1 MALDAHDS
9 YTMVDQLSPN
19 VTDHHVEL
27 AIKGMTCAS
36 CVLRVEKAL
45 KKVPGVTQANV
56 NLATHRASLELDTS
70 IQAPQSLI
78 AELLMASEKAGY
90 EASLIDGAQAAEQGL
105 AAEQEQEGHALNRAL
120 MLALILTLPVFILEM
135 GSHLFPAIH
144 HLIHDTIGIQRS
156 WWLQALLT
164 TLILAGPGRSF
175 FTKGFPALWRL
186 GPDMNS
192 LVALGASSAWLYSM
206 VTTFKPEWLPEG
218 ARHVYFEAAAVIV
231 TLILLGRLLE
241 LRARGRTGTAIQHL
255 IGLQPKKARVMVDGV
270 ATDIDIESV
279 HPGDLILVRPGEKV
293 ATDGV
298 VTEGQPY
305 LDEAMITGEPIPVAK
320 HLGDPVTAGT
330 LNTTTSFTYRTTH
343 TGAQTVLAR
352 IIRMVEAA
360 QGAKLPIQ
368 AVVDRVTARF
378 VPIIMLCALLTF
390 LTWLAFGPAPSL
402 SYALVNAVAVLIIAC
417 PCAMGLATPTSIMVG
432 TGRAAELGVLFRQ
445 GEALQRLRDVTVIA
459 FDKTGTLTQG
469 KPTLTDL
476 VVLDPHHDRATI
488 LAWTAAMQMH
498 SEHPIAQ
505 AIVAAATS
513 EKLALPS
520 ARDFKATVGAG
531 VAATVSNKSLLSG
544 AQHFMLAHEIDTQKH
559 NALTEQWAAQGK
571 TPIYLA
577 VDGQLAAM
585 IAVSDPIKPSAALA
599 IGALKQLGLKT
610 VMITGDHPLTA
621 QAVAAQLEIDEVHA
635 QVLPEGKVDQL
646 LQLRAQ
652 QQIIAFVGD
661 GINDAP
667 ALATADVGIAI
678 GTGTD
683 VAIEAA
689 SVVLMSDNLMG
700 VATAVKISRKTL
712 KNIHQ
717 NLFWAFA
724 YNVALVP
731 VAAGVLYPS
740 FGVLLSPI
748 FAAGAMAC
756 SSVFVVMNA
765 LRLKRIQ
772 PAS

>member
-1 MALDAHDS
+1 MASESFDES
-9 YTMVDQLSPN
+9 NMVEQITPL
-19 VTDHHVEL
+19 VTERHIEL

-45 KKVPGVTQANV
+45 EKVPGVAQAQV
-56 NLATHRASLELDTS
+56 NLATHRASVNLDAS
-70 IQAPQSLI
+70 VQAPHSLI
-78 AELLMASEKAGY
+78 SALLEASEKAGY
-90 EASLIDGAQAAEQGL
+90 EASLIDDAQAADQGL
-105 AAEQEQEGHALNRAL
+105 LAEQEQEAHALNRSFTF
-120 MLALILTLPVFILEM
+120 ALILTLPVFILEM

-164 TLILAGPGRSF
+164 TLILVGPGRSF

-192 LVALGASSAWLYSM
+192 LVALGASSAWLFSM
-206 VTTFKPEWLPEG
+206 VTTFKAEWLPEG

-270 ATDIDIESV
+270 ARDIDIESV

-298 VTEGQPY
+298 ITEGQPY
-305 LDEAMITGEPIPVAK
+305 IDESMITGEPIPVTK
-320 HLGDPVTAGT
+320 HSGDQVTAGT
-330 LNTTTSFTYRTTH
+330 LNTTTSFSYRTTH
-343 TGAQTVLAR
+343 TGKQTVLAR
-352 IIRMVEAA
+352 IIRMVETA

-390 LTWLAFGPAPSL
+390 LTWLAFGPTPSL

-476 VVLDPHHDRATI
+476 VVLDPNHDRATI
-488 LAWTAAMQMH
+488 LGWTASMQVH
-498 SEHPIAQ
+498 SEHPIAK
-505 AIVAAATS
+505 ALVEAATS
-513 EKLALPS
+513 EKLALAA
-520 ARDFKATVGAG
+520 ARDFKATTGAG
-531 VAATVSNKSLLSG
+531 VSAIVANKSLLSG
-544 AQHFMLAHEIDTQKH
+544 AQHFMVAHGISTEA
-559 NALTEQWAAQGK
+559 NSALTAQWAAQGK

-585 IAVSDPIKPSAALA
+585 MAVSDPIKPSAALA
-599 IGALKQLGLKT
+599 ISALKQLGLKT

-621 QAVAAQLEIDEVHA
+621 QAVAAQLGIDEVHA

-700 VATAVKISRKTL
+700 VATAVQISRKTL

>member
-1 MALDAHDS
+1 
-9 YTMVDQLSPN
+9 MVNQSSIQ
-19 VTDHHVEL
+19 TESREVEL

-45 KKVPGVTQANV
+45 KTVPGVSQANV
-56 NLATHRASLELDTS
+56 NLATHRASLTFTPTTKDPHNLVS
-70 IQAPQSLI
+70 ALVQ
-78 AELLMASEKAGY
+78 ASEKAGY
-90 EASLIDGAQAAEQGL
+90 EASLVEHSRAASDAQSLEQTEE
-105 AAEQEQEGHALNRAL
+105 ARALNRSFVIAL
-120 MLALILTLPVFILEM
+120 LLTLPVFILEM
-135 GSHLFPAIH
+135 GSHAFSAMHQFVHNTL
-144 HLIHDTIGIQRS
+144 GMQWS
-156 WWLQALLT
+156 WWFQALLT
-164 TLILAGPGRSF
+164 TIILLGPGRSF
-175 FTKGFPALWRL
+175 FTKGFPALLRL
-186 GPDMNS
+186 APDMNS

-206 VTTFKPEWLPEG
+206 VTTFLPNWLPES

-231 TLILLGRLLE
+231 TLILLGRVLE
-241 LRARGRTGTAIQHL
+241 MRARGRTGSAIKHL
-255 IGLQPKKARVMVDGV
+255 VGLQPRQARLLVAGV
-270 ATDIDIESV
+270 ATDVDIEQV
-279 HPGDLILVRPGEKV
+279 KPGDLVLVRPGEKV

-305 LDEAMITGEPIPVAK
+305 LNESMITGEPIPVTK
-320 HLGDPVTAGT
+320 HTGDRVTAGT
-330 LNTTTSFTYRTTH
+330 LNTTSSFTYRTTH
-343 TGAQTVLAR
+343 TGAETVLAR
-352 IIRMVEAA
+352 IIKMVENA
-360 QGAKLPIQ
+360 QGSKLPIQ
-368 AVVDRVTARF
+368 AVVDQVTARF
-378 VPIIMLCALLTF
+378 VPVIMLIALLTF
-390 LTWLAFGPAPSL
+390 LVWLILGPAPSL

-445 GEALQRLRDVTVIA
+445 GDALQRLRDVTVIA

-476 VVLDPHHDRATI
+476 VVLDPNHDRATI
-488 LAWTAAMQMH
+488 LAWTAAMQTH

-505 AIVAAATS
+505 AIVAAAVN
-513 EKLALPS
+513 EKLALPA
-520 ARDFKATVGAG
+520 AREFNATSGAG
-531 VAATVSNKSLLSG
+531 VGATVANKALLSG
-544 AQHFMLAHEIDTQKH
+544 AQHFMQRHGISTEAQS
-559 NALTEQWAAQGK
+559 AMTEQWASQGK

-585 IAVSDPIKPSAALA
+585 MAVSDPIKPSAVLA
-599 IGALKQLGLKT
+599 MRALKNLGVRT
-610 VMITGDHPLTA
+610 VMVTGDHPRTA
-621 QAVAAQLEIDEVHA
+621 QAVAAQLGIDEVHA
-635 QVLPEGKVDQL
+635 QVLPEGKVEQLKL
-646 LQLRAQ
+646 LQAQ
-652 QQIIAFVGD
+652 KHVVAFVGD

-700 VATAVKISRKTL
+700 VATAIKLSRNTL

-731 VAAGVLYPS
+731 VAAGVLYPN
-740 FGVLLSPI
+740 FGLLLSPV

-756 SSVFVVMNA
+756 SSVFVVLNA
-765 LRLKRIQ
+765 LRLKRVQ
-772 PAS
+772 AAA

>member
-1 MALDAHDS
+1 MALDANDS
-9 YTMVDQLSPN
+9 YTMVDQLSLN

-45 KKVPGVTQANV
+45 RKVPGVTQANV

-70 IQAPQSLI
+70 IQAQQLLI
-78 AELLMASEKAGY
+78 AALLVASEKAGY
-90 EASLIDGAQAAEQGL
+90 EASLIDDAQAAEQGL
-105 AAEQEQEGHALNRAL
+105 AAEQEQEAHALNRSFTLAL
-120 MLALILTLPVFILEM
+120 MLTLPVFILEM

-164 TLILAGPGRSF
+164 TLILVGPGRSF

-192 LVALGASSAWLYSM
+192 LVALGASSAWLFSM
-206 VTTFKPEWLPEG
+206 VTTFKAEWLPEG

-270 ATDIDIESV
+270 ARDIDIESV

-298 VTEGQPY
+298 ITEGQPFI
-305 LDEAMITGEPIPVAK
+305 DESMITGEPIPVTK
-320 HLGDPVTAGT
+320 HSGDQVTAGT
-330 LNTTTSFTYRTTH
+330 LNTTTSFSYRTTH
-343 TGAQTVLAR
+343 TGKQTVLAR
-352 IIRMVEAA
+352 IIRMVETA

-390 LTWLAFGPAPSL
+390 LTWLAFGPTPSL

-476 VVLDPHHDRATI
+476 VVLDPNHDRATI
-488 LAWTAAMQMH
+488 LGWTASMQVH
-498 SEHPIAQ
+498 SEHPIAK
-505 AIVAAATS
+505 ALVEAATS
-513 EKLALPS
+513 EKLALAA
-520 ARDFKATVGAG
+520 ARDFKATTGAG
-531 VAATVSNKSLLSG
+531 VSAIVANKSLLSG
-544 AQHFMLAHEIDTQKH
+544 AQHFMLAHGISTEA
-559 NALTEQWAAQGK
+559 NSALTAQWAAQGK

-585 IAVSDPIKPSAALA
+585 MAVSDPIKPSAAVA
-599 IGALKQLGLKT
+599 ISALKELGLKT

-621 QAVAAQLEIDEVHA
+621 QAVAAQLGIDEVHA

-700 VATAVKISRKTL
+700 VATAVQISRKTL

-772 PAS
+772 PAN

>member
-1 MALDAHDS
+1 MESKSFDES
-9 YTMVDQLSPN
+9 NMVEQIPPI
-19 VTDHHVEL
+19 VTTPRIEL

-45 KKVPGVTQANV
+45 ATVPGVTQANV
-56 NLATHRASLELDTS
+56 NLATHRASLHFNASVQE
-70 IQAPQSLI
+70 PQSLI
-78 AELLMASEKAGY
+78 TELLNATERAGY
-90 EASLIDGAQAAEQGL
+90 QASLIDGTQVTEDGL
-105 AAEQEQEGHALNRAL
+105 AAEQKQEVHALNRSFTT
-120 MLALILTLPVFILEM
+120 ALILTLPVFILEM
-135 GSHLFPAIH
+135 GAHVFTAIH
-144 HLIHDTIGIQRS
+144 HFINETIGMQRS

-164 TLILAGPGRSF
+164 TLILVGPGRSF

-206 VTTFKPEWLPEG
+206 VSTFKPEWLPEG

-241 LRARGRTGTAIQHL
+241 SRARGQTGTAIKHL
-255 IGLQPKKARVMVDGV
+255 IGLQPRQARVMANG
-270 ATDIDIESV
+270 ASSDINIDLV
-279 HPGDLILVRPGEKV
+279 KPGDLILVRPGEKV
-293 ATDGV
+293 ATDGII
-298 VTEGQPY
+298 TEGQAY
-305 LDEAMITGEPIPVAK
+305 IDESMITGEPIPVTK
-320 HLGDPVTAGT
+320 QLGDGVTAGT

-352 IIRMVEAA
+352 IIRMVENA

-402 SYALVNAVAVLIIAC
+402 SFALVNAVAVLIIAC

-469 KPTLTDL
+469 RPTLTDL
-476 VVLDPHHDRATI
+476 VVLNPDYDRAMVLT
-488 LAWTAAMQMH
+488 WTAAMQLH

-505 AIVAAATS
+505 AIVAAANS
-513 EKLALPS
+513 ERLALPA
-520 ARDFKATVGAG
+520 ARAFKATIGAG
-531 VAATVSNKSLLSG
+531 VASTVGNKSLLSG
-544 AQHFMLAHEIDTQKH
+544 AQHFMRAHGIDTETQS
-559 NALTEQWAAQGK
+559 ALTEQWAAQGK

-577 VDGQLAAM
+577 VDGQLTAM
-585 IAVSDPIKPSAALA
+585 MAVSDPIKPSAAVA

-621 QAVAAQLEIDEVHA
+621 HAVATQLGIDEVHA
-635 QVLPEGKVDQL
+635 QVLPEGKSDQL
-646 LQLRAQ
+646 MQLRAKH
-652 QQIIAFVGD
+652 QIIAFVGD

-667 ALATADVGIAI
+667 ALATADVGIGI

-700 VATAVKISRKTL
+700 VATAVKLSRLTL

-740 FGVLLSPI
+740 FGLLLSPV

-756 SSVFVVMNA
+756 SSVFVVVNA

>member
-1 MALDAHDS
+1 MASESFDES
-9 YTMVDQLSPN
+9 NMVEQITPL
-19 VTDHHVEL
+19 VTERHIEL

-45 KKVPGVTQANV
+45 EKVPGVAQAQV
-56 NLATHRASLELDTS
+56 NLATHRASVNLDAS
-70 IQAPQSLI
+70 VQAPHSLI
-78 AELLMASEKAGY
+78 SALLEASEKAGY
-90 EASLIDGAQAAEQGL
+90 EASLIDDAQAADQGL
-105 AAEQEQEGHALNRAL
+105 VAEQEQEAHALNRSFTF
-120 MLALILTLPVFILEM
+120 ALILTLPVFILEM

-164 TLILAGPGRSF
+164 TLILVGPGRSF

-192 LVALGASSAWLYSM
+192 LVALGASSAWLFSM
-206 VTTFKPEWLPEG
+206 VTTFKAEWLPEG

-270 ATDIDIESV
+270 ARDIDIESV

-298 VTEGQPY
+298 ITEGQPY
-305 LDEAMITGEPIPVAK
+305 IDESMITGEPIPVTK
-320 HLGDPVTAGT
+320 HSGDQVTAGT
-330 LNTTTSFTYRTTH
+330 LNTTTSFSYRTTH
-343 TGAQTVLAR
+343 TGKQTVLAR
-352 IIRMVEAA
+352 IIRMVETA

-390 LTWLAFGPAPSL
+390 LTWLAFGPTPSL

-476 VVLDPHHDRATI
+476 VVLDPNHDRATI
-488 LAWTAAMQMH
+488 LGWTASMQVH
-498 SEHPIAQ
+498 SEHPIAK
-505 AIVAAATS
+505 ALVEAATS
-513 EKLALPS
+513 EKLALAA
-520 ARDFKATVGAG
+520 ARDFKATTGAG
-531 VAATVSNKSLLSG
+531 VSAIVANKSLLSG
-544 AQHFMLAHEIDTQKH
+544 AQHFMVAHGISTEA
-559 NALTEQWAAQGK
+559 NSALTAQWAAQGK

-577 VDGQLAAM
+577 VDNQLAAM
-585 IAVSDPIKPSAALA
+585 MAVSDPIKPSAALA
-599 IGALKQLGLKT
+599 IIALKQLGLKT

-621 QAVAAQLEIDEVHA
+621 QAVAAQLGIDEVHA

-700 VATAVKISRKTL
+700 VATAVQISRKTL

>member
-1 MALDAHDS
+1 
-9 YTMVDQLSPN
+9 MVMQSSRK
-19 VTDHHVEL
+19 TSDHPVEL

-45 KKVPGVTQANV
+45 KGVPGVAQANV
-56 NLATHRASLELDTS
+56 NLATHRASITFTPLVNDT
-70 IQAPQSLI
+70 QSFISALVT
-78 AELLMASEKAGY
+78 ASEKAGY
-90 EASLIDGAQAAEQGL
+90 EASYIDGEKSTENSL
-105 AAEQEQEGHALNRAL
+105 AAEQAHETSELNRSFTVAL
-120 MLALILTLPVFILEM
+120 LLTLPVFILEM
-135 GSHLFPAIH
+135 GGHILPAMH
-144 HLIHDTIGIQRS
+144 QWIHDSIGMQRS

-164 TLILAGPGRSF
+164 TLILAGPGRTF
-175 FTKGFPALWRL
+175 FIKGFPALWRL

-206 VTTFKPEWLPEG
+206 VTTFLPEWLPEG

-231 TLILLGRLLE
+231 TLILLGRVLE
-241 LRARGRTGTAIQHL
+241 LRARGKTGSAIKHL
-255 IGLQPKKARVMVDGV
+255 VGLQPRQARVMENGI
-270 ATDIDIESV
+270 ATDVNIDLV
-279 HPGDLILVRPGEKV
+279 KPGDLILVRPGEKV

-305 LDEAMITGEPIPVAK
+305 LDESMITGEPIPVTK
-320 HLGDPVTAGT
+320 HAGDHVSAGT
-330 LNTTTSFTYRTTH
+330 LNTTTSFLYRTTH
-343 TGAQTVLAR
+343 TGSDTVLAR
-352 IIRMVEAA
+352 IIRMVEHA

-368 AVVDRVTARF
+368 ALVDRVTARF
-378 VPIIMLCALLTF
+378 VPAIMLCALLTF
-390 LTWLAFGPAPSL
+390 LIWLVLGPSPSL

-445 GEALQRLRDVTVIA
+445 GDALQRLRDVTVMA

-476 VVLDPHHDRATI
+476 VVLDPHHDRATV
-488 LAWTAAMQMH
+488 LSWTAAMQLH

-505 AIVAAATS
+505 AIVAAATA
-513 EKLALPS
+513 EKLSLPAALNF
-520 ARDFKATVGAG
+520 AATSGAG
-531 VAATVSNKSLLSG
+531 VSATVANKVLLSG
-544 AQHFMLAHEIDTQKH
+544 SQHFMLSQGVSTAAQEK
-559 NALTEQWAAQGK
+559 LTGQWAAQGK

-577 VDGQLAAM
+577 VDGQLTALM
-585 IAVSDPIKPSAALA
+585 AVSDPIKPSAVLA
-599 IGALKQLGLKT
+599 ISALKKLGIRT
-610 VMITGDHPLTA
+610 VMITGDHPGTA
-621 QAVAAQLEIDEVHA
+621 QAVADQLGIDEIHA

-646 LQLRAQ
+646 LKLREQ
-652 QQIIAFVGD
+652 KHVVAFVGD

-700 VATAVKISRKTL
+700 VATAVKLSHNTL

-740 FGVLLSPI
+740 FGILLSPM
-748 FAAGAMAC
+748 FAAGAMAG

-765 LRLKRIQ
+765 LRLKRVQ
-772 PAS
+772 AAH

>member
-1 MALDAHDS
+1 
-9 YTMVDQLSPN
+9 
-19 VTDHHVEL
+19 
-27 AIKGMTCAS
+27 
-36 CVLRVEKAL
+36 
-45 KKVPGVTQANV
+45 VPGVEQAHV
-56 NLATHRASLELDTS
+56 NLATHRASLRFTPS
-70 IQAPQSLI
+70 VSNTQSLI
-78 AELLMASEKAGY
+78 TDLLNASEKAGY
-90 EASLIDGAQAAEQGL
+90 EASFIDGEQSTADGL
-105 AAEQEQEGHALNRAL
+105 AAEQQQEAHLLNRSFIF
-120 MLALILTLPVFILEM
+120 ALILTLPVFILEM

-144 HLIHDTIGIQRS
+144 QLIHESIGMQRS

-164 TLILAGPGRSF
+164 TLVLAGPGRSF
-175 FTKGFPALWRL
+175 LTKGFPAIWRL

-206 VTTFKPEWLPEG
+206 VSTFLPAWLPEG

-231 TLILLGRLLE
+231 TLILLGRVLE
-241 LRARGRTGTAIQHL
+241 LRARGQTGTAIKHL
-255 IGLQPKKARVMVDGV
+255 IGLQPRQARMLINGV
-270 ATDIDIESV
+270 ATDVNIDLV
-279 HPGDLILVRPGEKV
+279 KPGDLILVRPGEKV

-298 VTEGQPY
+298 ITEGQPY
-305 LDEAMITGEPIPVAK
+305 VDESMITGEPIPVTK
-320 HLGDPVTAGT
+320 QPGDRVTAGT
-330 LNTTTSFTYRTTH
+330 LNTTASFTYRTTH
-343 TGAQTVLAR
+343 TGAETVLAR
-352 IIRMVEAA
+352 IIRMVENA

-378 VPIIMLCALLTF
+378 VPAIMLCALLTF
-390 LTWLAFGPAPSL
+390 LTWLAFGPTPSL

-445 GEALQRLRDVTVIA
+445 GDALQRLRDVTVIA

-469 KPTLTDL
+469 KPSLTDL
-476 VVLDPHHDRATI
+476 VVLDPNHDRATV
-488 LAWTAAMQMH
+488 LAWTAAMQLH

-505 AIVAAATS
+505 AIVAAATA
-513 EKLALPS
+513 ERLALPAARNFS
-520 ARDFKATVGAG
+520 ATSGAG
-531 VAATVSNKSLLSG
+531 VSATVANKSLRSG
-544 AQHFMLAHEIDTQKH
+544 AQHFMLAHGIDTEAQS
-559 NALTEQWAAQGK
+559 ALTEQWAAQGK

-577 VDGQLAAM
+577 VDGRLTAM
-585 IAVSDPIKPSAALA
+585 MAVSDSIKPSAARA
-599 IGALKQLGLKT
+599 IQALHNLGLRT
-610 VMITGDHPLTA
+610 VMITGDHPRTA
-621 QAVAAQLEIDEVHA
+621 QAVATQLGIDEVHA

-646 LQLRAQ
+646 LKLRAQ
-652 QQIIAFVGD
+652 NQIIAFVGD

-689 SVVLMSDNLMG
+689 AVVLMSDHLMG
-700 VATAVKISRKTL
+700 VATAVKLSRSTL

-731 VAAGVLYPS
+731 VAAGVLYPN
-740 FGVLLSPI
+740 FGVLLSPV

-765 LRLKRIQ
+765 LRLKRVEA
-772 PAS
+772 AS

>member
-1 MALDAHDS
+1 MLDKHNS
-9 YTMVDQLSPN
+9 MRTMLEKKSTAAIDRSL
-19 VTDHHVEL
+19 EL

-45 KKVPGVTQANV
+45 AGVQGVNQASV
-56 NLATHRASLELDTS
+56 NLATHRASLSFTPSVSD
-70 IQAPQSLI
+70 PQSLVQ
-78 AELLMASEKAGY
+78 ALVLASEKAGY
-90 EASLIDGAQAAEQGL
+90 EATLIDGEQATEQAL
-105 AAEQEQEGHALNRAL
+105 IQEQEQEFISLNRSFV
-120 MLALILTLPVFILEM
+120 LALILTLPVFILEM
-135 GSHLFPAIH
+135 GSHLSSWIH
-144 HLIHDTIGIQRS
+144 HLIHDSIGMQWS

-164 TLILAGPGRSF
+164 TLILLGPGRIF

-186 GPDMNS
+186 APDMNS

-206 VTTFKPEWLPEG
+206 VSTFAPAWLPEG
-218 ARHVYFEAAAVIV
+218 TRHVYFEAAAVIV
-231 TLILLGRLLE
+231 TLILLGRVLE
-241 LRARGRTGTAIQHL
+241 LRARGKTGSAIQHL
-255 IGLQPKKARVMVDGV
+255 IGLQPRQARMMVNGV
-270 ATDIDIESV
+270 ATDVNIDLV
-279 HPGDLILVRPGEKV
+279 KPGDIILVRPGEKV
-293 ATDGV
+293 ATDGDII
-298 VTEGQPY
+298 EGQPY
-305 LDEAMITGEPIPVAK
+305 LDESMITGEPIPVTK
-320 HLGDPVTAGT
+320 HPGDRVTAGT
-330 LNTTTSFTYRTTH
+330 LNTSTSFSYQTTH
-343 TGAQTVLAR
+343 TGAETVLAR
-352 IIRMVEAA
+352 IIRMVESA

-368 AVVDRVTARF
+368 AVVDQVTARF
-378 VPIIMLCALLTF
+378 VPAIMLLSVVTFVVWLL
-390 LTWLAFGPAPSL
+390 FGPTPSL

-445 GEALQRLRDVTVIA
+445 GDALQRLRDITAIA

-469 KPTLTDL
+469 KPSLTDL
-476 VVLDPHHDRATI
+476 VVLDPHHDRATV

-498 SEHPIAQ
+498 SEHPIAK
-505 AIVAAATS
+505 AIVAAATA
-513 EKLALPS
+513 ERLPLPA
-520 ARDFKATVGAG
+520 ARDFIATSGAG
-531 VAATVSNKSLLSG
+531 VAATVANKALLSG
-544 AQHFMLAHEIDTQKH
+544 AQHFMLAHGIHTEAHTP
-559 NALTEQWAAQGK
+559 LTEQWAAQGK

-577 VDGQLAAM
+577 VDGQLTAM
-585 IAVSDPIKPSAALA
+585 MAVSDPIKPSAELA
-599 IGALKQLGLKT
+599 IRALKTLGLRT
-610 VMITGDHPLTA
+610 VMITGDHPRTA
-621 QAVAAQLEIDEVHA
+621 QAVATQLGIDEVHA

-646 LQLRAQ
+646 LELRAQ
-652 QQIIAFVGD
+652 KQIIAFVGD

-700 VATAVKISRKTL
+700 VATAVKISRSTL

-731 VAAGVLYPS
+731 VAAGVLYPA
-740 FGVLLSPI
+740 FGILLSPV

-765 LRLKRIQ
+765 LRLKRVQ
-772 PAS
+772 AAS

>member
-1 MALDAHDS
+1 MLVQTLNSD
-9 YTMVDQLSPN
+9 TTPQ
-19 VTDHHVEL
+19 VEL

-45 KKVPGVTQANV
+45 AKVPGVAQANV
-56 NLATHRASLELDTS
+56 NLATHRASLSFTPSVTDT
-70 IQAPQSLI
+70 QSLI
-78 AELLMASEKAGY
+78 PQLVKATEDAGY
-90 EASLIDGAQAAEQGL
+90 EASVLNGDKATELAL
-105 AAEQEQEGHALNRAL
+105 AAEQADEAVTLKRSFLVALA
-120 MLALILTLPVFILEM
+120 LTLPVFVLEM
-135 GSHLFPAIH
+135 GSHLFPFIH
-144 HLIHDTIGIQRS
+144 QLIHDSIGMQRS

-175 FTKGFPALWRL
+175 FSKGFPALWRL

-206 VTTFKPEWLPEG
+206 VTTFMPQWLPEG

-241 LRARGRTGTAIQHL
+241 MRARGRTGSAIKHL
-255 IGLQPKKARVMVDGV
+255 IGLQPRQARVMVNGIP
-270 ATDIDIESV
+270 TDVEIDLV
-279 HPGDLILVRPGEKV
+279 KPGDLILVRPGEKV

-298 VTEGQPY
+298 ISEGQPY
-305 LDEAMITGEPIPVAK
+305 LNESMITGEPIPVTK
-320 HLGDPVTAGT
+320 HLGDKVTAGT

-343 TGAQTVLAR
+343 IGAQTVLAR
-352 IIRMVEAA
+352 IIRMVENA

-378 VPIIMLCALLTF
+378 VPAIMLCALLTF
-390 LTWLAFGPAPSL
+390 VTWLVWGPAPSL

-445 GEALQRLRDVTVIA
+445 GDALQRLRDVTVIA

-476 VVLDPHHDRATI
+476 VVLDPLHDRATV
-488 LAWTAAMQMH
+488 LGWTAAMQLH

-505 AIVAAATS
+505 AIVAAATA
-513 EKLALPS
+513 EKLALPAAS
-520 ARDFKATVGAG
+520 DFMATSGAG
-531 VAATVSNKSLLSG
+531 VAATVSNKALLSG
-544 AQHFMLAHEIDTQKH
+544 AQHFMRTHGIDTQSQ
-559 NALTEQWAAQGK
+559 NELTEHWAAQGK

-577 VDGQLAAM
+577 VDGKLTAM
-585 IAVSDPIKPSAALA
+585 MAVSDPIKPSAAQA
-599 IGALKQLGLKT
+599 ISALKKLGIHT
-610 VMITGDHPLTA
+610 VMITGDHPRTA
-621 QAVAAQLEIDEVHA
+621 QAVASQLGIDEVHA

-646 LQLRAQ
+646 LALREKNHV
-652 QQIIAFVGD
+652 IAFVGD

-700 VATAVKISRKTL
+700 VATAVNVSRSTL

-740 FGVLLSPI
+740 FGVLLSPV

-765 LRLKRIQ
+765 LRLRQIK
-772 PAS
+772 AATLS

>member
-1 MALDAHDS
+1 
-9 YTMVDQLSPN
+9 MVEQTSSK
-19 VTDHHVEL
+19 VTDHNVVL

-45 KKVPGVTQANV
+45 AGVPGVEQAHV
-56 NLATHRASLELDTS
+56 NLATHRASLRFTPS
-70 IQAPQSLI
+70 VSNTQSLI
-78 AELLMASEKAGY
+78 TDLLNASEKAGY
-90 EASLIDGAQAAEQGL
+90 EASFIDGEQSTADGL
-105 AAEQEQEGHALNRAL
+105 AAEQQQEAHLLNRSFI
-120 MLALILTLPVFILEM
+120 LALILTLPVFILEM
-135 GSHLFPAIH
+135 GSHLIPAIH
-144 HLIHDTIGIQRS
+144 QLIHESIGMQRS

-164 TLILAGPGRSF
+164 TLVLAGPGRSF
-175 FTKGFPALWRL
+175 LTKGFPAIWRL

-206 VTTFKPEWLPEG
+206 VSTFLPAWLPEG

-231 TLILLGRLLE
+231 TLILLGRVLE
-241 LRARGRTGTAIQHL
+241 LRARGQTGTAIKHL
-255 IGLQPKKARVMVDGV
+255 IGLQPRQARMLINGV
-270 ATDIDIESV
+270 ATDVNIDLV
-279 HPGDLILVRPGEKV
+279 KPGDLILVRPGEKV

-298 VTEGQPY
+298 ITEGQPY
-305 LDEAMITGEPIPVAK
+305 VDESMITGEPIPVTK
-320 HLGDPVTAGT
+320 QPGDRVTAGT
-330 LNTTTSFTYRTTH
+330 LNTTASFTYRTTH
-343 TGAQTVLAR
+343 TGAETVLAR
-352 IIRMVEAA
+352 IIRMVENA

-378 VPIIMLCALLTF
+378 VPAIMLCALLTF
-390 LTWLAFGPAPSL
+390 LTWLAFGPTPSL

-445 GEALQRLRDVTVIA
+445 GDALQRLRDVTVIA

-469 KPTLTDL
+469 KPSLTDL
-476 VVLDPHHDRATI
+476 VVLDPNHDRATV
-488 LAWTAAMQMH
+488 LAWTAAMQLH

-505 AIVAAATS
+505 AIVAAATA
-513 EKLALPS
+513 ERLALPAARNFS
-520 ARDFKATVGAG
+520 ATSGAG
-531 VAATVSNKSLLSG
+531 VSATVANKSLRSG
-544 AQHFMLAHEIDTQKH
+544 AQHFMLAHGIDTEAQS
-559 NALTEQWAAQGK
+559 ALTEQWAAQGK

-577 VDGQLAAM
+577 VDGRLTAM
-585 IAVSDPIKPSAALA
+585 MAVSDSIKPSAARA
-599 IGALKQLGLKT
+599 IQALHNLGLRT
-610 VMITGDHPLTA
+610 VMITGDHPRTA
-621 QAVAAQLEIDEVHA
+621 QAVATQLGIDEVHA

-646 LQLRAQ
+646 LKLRAQ
-652 QQIIAFVGD
+652 NQIIAFVGD

-689 SVVLMSDNLMG
+689 AVVLMSDHLMG
-700 VATAVKISRKTL
+700 VATAVKLSRSTL

-731 VAAGVLYPS
+731 VAAGVLYPN
-740 FGVLLSPI
+740 FGVLLSPV

-765 LRLKRIQ
+765 LRLKRVEA
-772 PAS
+772 AS

>member
-1 MALDAHDS
+1 MLVQTLNND
-9 YTMVDQLSPN
+9 TTPQ
-19 VTDHHVEL
+19 VEL

-45 KKVPGVTQANV
+45 AKVPGVAQANV
-56 NLATHRASLELDTS
+56 NLATHRASLSFTPSVTDT
-70 IQAPQSLI
+70 QSLI
-78 AELLMASEKAGY
+78 PQLVKATEDAGY
-90 EASLIDGAQAAEQGL
+90 EASVLNGDKATELAL
-105 AAEQEQEGHALNRAL
+105 AAEQADEAVTLKRSFLVALA
-120 MLALILTLPVFILEM
+120 LTLPVFVLEM
-135 GSHLFPAIH
+135 GSHLFPFIH
-144 HLIHDTIGIQRS
+144 QLIHDSIGMQRS

-175 FTKGFPALWRL
+175 FSKGFPALWRL

-206 VTTFKPEWLPEG
+206 VTTFMPQWLPEG

-241 LRARGRTGTAIQHL
+241 MRARGRTGSAIKHL
-255 IGLQPKKARVMVDGV
+255 IGLQPRQARVMVNGIP
-270 ATDIDIESV
+270 TDVEIDLV
-279 HPGDLILVRPGEKV
+279 KPGDLILVRPGEKV

-298 VTEGQPY
+298 ISEGQPY
-305 LDEAMITGEPIPVAK
+305 LNESMITGEPIPVTK
-320 HLGDPVTAGT
+320 HLGDKVTAGT

-352 IIRMVEAA
+352 IIRMVENA

-378 VPIIMLCALLTF
+378 VPAIMLCALLTF
-390 LTWLAFGPAPSL
+390 VTWLVWGPAPSL

-445 GEALQRLRDVTVIA
+445 GDALQRLRDVTVIA

-476 VVLDPHHDRATI
+476 VVLDPLHDRATV
-488 LAWTAAMQMH
+488 LGWTAAMQLH

-505 AIVAAATS
+505 AIVAAATA
-513 EKLALPS
+513 EKLALPAAS
-520 ARDFKATVGAG
+520 DFMATSGAG
-531 VAATVSNKSLLSG
+531 VAATVSNKALLSG
-544 AQHFMLAHEIDTQKH
+544 AQHFMRTHGIDTQSQ
-559 NALTEQWAAQGK
+559 NELTEHWAAQGK

-577 VDGQLAAM
+577 VDGKLTAM
-585 IAVSDPIKPSAALA
+585 MAVSDPIKPSAAQA
-599 IGALKQLGLKT
+599 ISALKKLGIHT
-610 VMITGDHPLTA
+610 VMITGDHPRTA
-621 QAVAAQLEIDEVHA
+621 QAVASQLGIDEVHA

-646 LQLRAQ
+646 LALREKNHV
-652 QQIIAFVGD
+652 IAFVGD

-700 VATAVKISRKTL
+700 VATAVNVSRSTL

-740 FGVLLSPI
+740 FGVLLSPV

-765 LRLKRIQ
+765 LRLRQIK
-772 PAS
+772 AATLS

>member
-1 MALDAHDS
+1 MLVQTLNSD
-9 YTMVDQLSPN
+9 TTPQ
-19 VTDHHVEL
+19 VEL

-45 KKVPGVTQANV
+45 AKVPGVAQANV
-56 NLATHRASLELDTS
+56 NLATHRASLSFTPSVTDT
-70 IQAPQSLI
+70 QSLI
-78 AELLMASEKAGY
+78 PQLVKATEDAGY
-90 EASLIDGAQAAEQGL
+90 EASVLNGDKATELAL
-105 AAEQEQEGHALNRAL
+105 AAEQADEAVTLKRSFL
-120 MLALILTLPVFILEM
+120 LALALTLPVFVLEM
-135 GSHLFPAIH
+135 GSHLFPFIH
-144 HLIHDTIGIQRS
+144 QLIHDSIGMQRS

-175 FTKGFPALWRL
+175 FSKGFPALWRL

-206 VTTFKPEWLPEG
+206 VTTFMPQWLPEG

-241 LRARGRTGTAIQHL
+241 MRARGRTGSAIKHL
-255 IGLQPKKARVMVDGV
+255 IGLQPRQARVMVNGIP
-270 ATDIDIESV
+270 TDVEIDLV
-279 HPGDLILVRPGEKV
+279 KPGDLILVRPGEKV

-298 VTEGQPY
+298 ISEGQPY
-305 LDEAMITGEPIPVAK
+305 LNESMITGEPIPVTK
-320 HLGDPVTAGT
+320 HLGDKVTAGT

-352 IIRMVEAA
+352 IIRMVENA

-378 VPIIMLCALLTF
+378 VPAIMLCALLTF
-390 LTWLAFGPAPSL
+390 VTWLVWGPAPSL

-445 GEALQRLRDVTVIA
+445 GDALQRLRDVTVIA

-476 VVLDPHHDRATI
+476 VVLDPLHDRATV
-488 LAWTAAMQMH
+488 LGWTAAMQLH

-505 AIVAAATS
+505 AIVAAATA
-513 EKLALPS
+513 EKLALPAAS
-520 ARDFKATVGAG
+520 DFMATSGAG
-531 VAATVSNKSLLSG
+531 VAATVSNKALLSG
-544 AQHFMLAHEIDTQKH
+544 AQHFMRTHGIDTQSQ
-559 NALTEQWAAQGK
+559 NELTEHWAAQGK

-577 VDGQLAAM
+577 VDGKLTAM
-585 IAVSDPIKPSAALA
+585 MAVSDPIKPSAAQA
-599 IGALKQLGLKT
+599 ISALKKLGIRT
-610 VMITGDHPLTA
+610 VMITGDHPRTA
-621 QAVAAQLEIDEVHA
+621 QAVASQLGIDEVHA

-646 LQLRAQ
+646 LALREKNHV
-652 QQIIAFVGD
+652 IAFVGD

-700 VATAVKISRKTL
+700 VATAVNVSRSTL

-740 FGVLLSPI
+740 FGVLLSPV

-765 LRLKRIQ
+765 LRLRQIK
-772 PAS
+772 AATLS

>member
-1 MALDAHDS
+1 MVKNADNVH
-9 YTMVDQLSPN
+9 TMVDQISPN
-19 VTDHHVEL
+19 VTNHPIEL
-27 AIKGMTCAS
+27 SIKGMTCAS
-36 CVLRVEKAL
+36 CVSRVEKAL
-45 KKVPGVTQANV
+45 KTVPGVTQANV
-56 NLATHRASLELDTS
+56 NLATHRATLRLSASAQE
-70 IQAPQSLI
+70 PQSLI
-78 AELLMASEKAGY
+78 AELIEASEKAGY
-90 EASLIDGAQAAEQGL
+90 EASLIDGTQVTEDGL
-105 AAEQEQEGHALNRAL
+105 AAEQEQEAHALNRSFT
-120 MLALILTLPVFILEM
+120 LALILTLPVFILEM
-135 GSHLFPAIH
+135 GSHVFPVIH
-144 HLIHDTIGIQRS
+144 HLIEETIGMQRS

-164 TLILAGPGRSF
+164 TLILVGPGRSF
-175 FTKGFPALWRL
+175 FIKGFPALWRF

-206 VTTFKPEWLPEG
+206 VTTFKPDWLPEG

-241 LRARGRTGTAIQHL
+241 LRARGHTGTAIKHL
-255 IGLQPKKARVMVDGV
+255 IGLQPRQARVMVNGV
-270 ATDIDIESV
+270 ATDINIELV
-279 HPGDLILVRPGEKV
+279 KPGDLILVRPGEKV

-298 VTEGQPY
+298 ITEGQPY
-305 LDEAMITGEPIPVAK
+305 VDESMITGEPIPVTK
-320 HLGDPVTAGT
+320 HLGDRVTAGT
-330 LNTTTSFTYRTTH
+330 INTTASFSYRTTH
-343 TGAQTVLAR
+343 TGAETVLAR
-352 IIRMVEAA
+352 IIRMVENA

-378 VPIIMLCALLTF
+378 VPVIMLCALLTF
-390 LTWLAFGPAPSL
+390 LTWLVWGPTPSL

-469 KPTLTDL
+469 RPTLTDL
-476 VVLDPHHDRATI
+476 VVLDPHHDRATV
-488 LAWTAAMQMH
+488 LAWTAAMQLH

-520 ARDFKATVGAG
+520 AHDFKATSGAG
-531 VAATVSNKSLLSG
+531 VAAMVANKKLLSG
-544 AQHFMLAHEIDTQKH
+544 AQHFMLAHGIDTQ
-559 NALTEQWAAQGK
+559 AQTELIEQWAAQGK
-571 TPIYLA
+571 TPVYLA
-577 VDGQLAAM
+577 VDGQLTAM
-585 IAVSDPIKPSAALA
+585 MAVSDPIKQSAVLA
-599 IGALKQLGLKT
+599 ISALKKLGLRT
-610 VMITGDHPLTA
+610 VMITGDHPRTA
-621 QAVAAQLEIDEVHA
+621 QAVAIQLGIDEVHA

-646 LQLRAQ
+646 LQMRAKD
-652 QQIIAFVGD
+652 QIIAFVGD

-700 VATAVKISRKTL
+700 VVTAVKLSRNTL

-765 LRLKRIQ
+765 LRLKRVQ

>member
-1 MALDAHDS
+1 
-9 YTMVDQLSPN
+9 MVKQSPRK
-19 VTDHHVEL
+19 TSDIHVEL

-45 KKVPGVTQANV
+45 KGVPGVAQASV
-56 NLATHRASLELDTS
+56 NLATHRASLSFTPSVDD
-70 IQAPQSLI
+70 PHLI
-78 AELLMASEKAGY
+78 IDALVIASEKAGY
-90 EASLIDGAQAAEQGL
+90 EASYIDGAKSTEDGL
-105 AAEQEQEGHALNRAL
+105 AAEQTQEVNELNRSFIVAF
-120 MLALILTLPVFILEM
+120 MLTIPVFILEM
-135 GSHLFPAIH
+135 GAHIFPAIH
-144 HLIHDTIGIQRS
+144 QLIHDSIGIQRS

-164 TLILAGPGRSF
+164 TLILVGPGRTF
-175 FTKGFPALWRL
+175 FIKGFPALWRL

-206 VTTFKPEWLPEG
+206 VSTFLPEWLPEG

-231 TLILLGRLLE
+231 TLILLGRVLE
-241 LRARGRTGTAIQHL
+241 MRARGKTGSAIKHL
-255 IGLQPKKARVMVDGV
+255 VGLQPRRARVMENGI
-270 ATDIDIESV
+270 ATDVNIDLV
-279 HPGDLILVRPGEKV
+279 KPGDLILVRPGEKV

-305 LDEAMITGEPIPVAK
+305 LDESMITGEPIPVTK
-320 HLGDPVTAGT
+320 HTGDPVSAGT
-330 LNTTTSFTYRTTH
+330 LNTTTSFSYRTTH
-343 TGAQTVLAR
+343 TGAETVLAR
-352 IIRMVEAA
+352 IIRMVEHA

-378 VPIIMLCALLTF
+378 VPAIMLCALLTF
-390 LTWLAFGPAPSL
+390 LIWLAFGPSPSL

-445 GEALQRLRDVTVIA
+445 GDALQRLRDVTVIA

-476 VVLDPHHDRATI
+476 VVLDPHHDRATV
-488 LAWTAAMQMH
+488 LSWTAAMQLH

-505 AIVAAATS
+505 AIVAAATA
-513 EKLALPS
+513 EKLALP
-520 ARDFKATVGAG
+520 AAHDFIATSGAG
-531 VAATVSNKSLLSG
+531 VSATVANKVLLSG
-544 AQHFMLAHEIDTQKH
+544 AQHFMLSQGVSTEAQEK
-559 NALTEQWAAQGK
+559 LTGQWAAQGK

-577 VDGQLAAM
+577 VDGQLAALM
-585 IAVSDPIKPSAALA
+585 AVSDPIKPSAVLA
-599 IGALKQLGLKT
+599 ISALKKLGIRT
-610 VMITGDHPLTA
+610 VMITGDHPGTA
-621 QAVAAQLEIDEVHA
+621 QAVADQLGIDEIHA
-635 QVLPEGKVDQL
+635 QVLPEGKVAQL
-646 LQLRAQ
+646 LKLQAQ
-652 QQIIAFVGD
+652 KHVVAFVGD

-700 VATAVKISRKTL
+700 VATAVKLSRSTL

-740 FGVLLSPI
+740 TGVLLSPV

-765 LRLKRIQ
+765 LRLKRVQ
-772 PAS
+772 AAH

>member
-1 MALDAHDS
+1 MLVQTLNSD
-9 YTMVDQLSPN
+9 TTPQ
-19 VTDHHVEL
+19 VEL

-45 KKVPGVTQANV
+45 AKVPGVAQANV
-56 NLATHRASLELDTS
+56 NLATHRASLSFTPSVTDT
-70 IQAPQSLI
+70 QSLI
-78 AELLMASEKAGY
+78 PQLVKATEDAGY
-90 EASLIDGAQAAEQGL
+90 EASVLNGDKATELDL
-105 AAEQEQEGHALNRAL
+105 AAEQANEAVTLKRSFL
-120 MLALILTLPVFILEM
+120 LALALTLPVFVLEM
-135 GSHLFPAIH
+135 GSHLFPFIH
-144 HLIHDTIGIQRS
+144 QLIHDSIGMQRS

-175 FTKGFPALWRL
+175 FSKGFPALWRL

-206 VTTFKPEWLPEG
+206 VTTFMPQWLPEG

-241 LRARGRTGTAIQHL
+241 MRARGRTGSAIKHL
-255 IGLQPKKARVMVDGV
+255 IGLQPRQARVMVNGIP
-270 ATDIDIESV
+270 TDVEIDLV
-279 HPGDLILVRPGEKV
+279 KPGDLILVRPGEKV

-298 VTEGQPY
+298 ISEGQPY
-305 LDEAMITGEPIPVAK
+305 LNESMITGEPIPVTK
-320 HLGDPVTAGT
+320 HLGDKVTAGT

-352 IIRMVEAA
+352 IIRMVENA

-378 VPIIMLCALLTF
+378 VPAIMLCALLTF
-390 LTWLAFGPAPSL
+390 VTWLVWGPAPSL

-445 GEALQRLRDVTVIA
+445 GDALQRLRDVTVIA

-476 VVLDPHHDRATI
+476 VVLDPLHDRATV
-488 LAWTAAMQMH
+488 LGWTAAMQLH

-505 AIVAAATS
+505 AIVAAATA
-513 EKLALPS
+513 EKLALPAAS
-520 ARDFKATVGAG
+520 DFMATSGAG
-531 VAATVSNKSLLSG
+531 VAATVSNKALLSG
-544 AQHFMLAHEIDTQKH
+544 AQHFMRTHGIDTQSQ
-559 NALTEQWAAQGK
+559 NELTEHWAAQGK

-577 VDGQLAAM
+577 VDGKLTAM
-585 IAVSDPIKPSAALA
+585 MAVSDPIKPSAAQA
-599 IGALKQLGLKT
+599 ISALKKLGIRT
-610 VMITGDHPLTA
+610 VMITGDHPRTA
-621 QAVAAQLEIDEVHA
+621 QAVASQLGIDEVHA

-646 LQLRAQ
+646 LALREKNHV
-652 QQIIAFVGD
+652 IAFVGD

-700 VATAVKISRKTL
+700 VATAVNVSRSTL

-740 FGVLLSPI
+740 FGVLLSPV

-765 LRLKRIQ
+765 LRLRQIK
-772 PAS
+772 AATLS

>member
-1 MALDAHDS
+1 MLVQTLNSD
-9 YTMVDQLSPN
+9 TTPQ
-19 VTDHHVEL
+19 VEL

-45 KKVPGVTQANV
+45 AKVPGVAQANV
-56 NLATHRASLELDTS
+56 NLATHRASLSFTPSVTDT
-70 IQAPQSLI
+70 QSLI
-78 AELLMASEKAGY
+78 PQLVKATEDAGY
-90 EASLIDGAQAAEQGL
+90 EASVLNGDKATELAL
-105 AAEQEQEGHALNRAL
+105 AAEQADEAVTLKRSFLVALA
-120 MLALILTLPVFILEM
+120 LTLPVFVLEM
-135 GSHLFPAIH
+135 GSHLFPFIH
-144 HLIHDTIGIQRS
+144 QLIHDSIGMQRS

-175 FTKGFPALWRL
+175 FSKGFPALWRL

-206 VTTFKPEWLPEG
+206 VTTFMPQWLPEG

-241 LRARGRTGTAIQHL
+241 MRARGRTGSAIKHL
-255 IGLQPKKARVMVDGV
+255 IGLQPRQARVMVNGIP
-270 ATDIDIESV
+270 TDVEIDLV
-279 HPGDLILVRPGEKV
+279 KPGDLILVRPGEKV

-298 VTEGQPY
+298 ISEGQPY
-305 LDEAMITGEPIPVAK
+305 LNESMITGEPIPVTK
-320 HLGDPVTAGT
+320 HLGDKVTAGT

-352 IIRMVEAA
+352 IIRMVENA

-378 VPIIMLCALLTF
+378 VPAIMLCALLTF
-390 LTWLAFGPAPSL
+390 VTWLVWGPAPSL

-445 GEALQRLRDVTVIA
+445 GDALQRLRDVTVIA

-476 VVLDPHHDRATI
+476 VVLDPLHDRATV
-488 LAWTAAMQMH
+488 LGWTAAMQLH

-505 AIVAAATS
+505 AIVAAATA
-513 EKLALPS
+513 EKLALPAAS
-520 ARDFKATVGAG
+520 DFMATSGAG
-531 VAATVSNKSLLSG
+531 VAATVSNKALLSG
-544 AQHFMLAHEIDTQKH
+544 AQHFMRTHGIDTQSQ
-559 NALTEQWAAQGK
+559 NELTEHWAAQGK

-577 VDGQLAAM
+577 VDGKLTAM
-585 IAVSDPIKPSAALA
+585 MAVSDPIKPSAAQA
-599 IGALKQLGLKT
+599 ISALKKLGIHT
-610 VMITGDHPLTA
+610 VMITGDHPRTA
-621 QAVAAQLEIDEVHA
+621 QAVASQLGIDEVHA

-646 LQLRAQ
+646 LALREKNHV
-652 QQIIAFVGD
+652 IAFVGD

-700 VATAVKISRKTL
+700 VATAVNVSRSTL

-740 FGVLLSPI
+740 FGVLLSPV

-765 LRLKRIQ
+765 LRLRQIK
-772 PAS
+772 AATLS

>member
-1 MALDAHDS
+1 
-9 YTMVDQLSPN
+9 MVTQSHKTSDI
-19 VTDHHVEL
+19 HVEL

-45 KKVPGVTQANV
+45 KGVPGVALASV
-56 NLATHRASLELDTS
+56 NLATHRASLSFTPSVNDPHL
-70 IQAPQSLI
+70 LI
-78 AELLMASEKAGY
+78 DALVSASEKAGY
-90 EASLIDGAQAAEQGL
+90 EASYIDGAKSTEDDL
-105 AAEQEQEGHALNRAL
+105 AAEEMRETEGLNRSFIA
-120 MLALILTLPVFILEM
+120 ALILTLPVFILEM
-135 GSHLFPAIH
+135 GAHIFPAIH
-144 HLIHDTIGIQRS
+144 QLIHASIGMQRS

-206 VTTFKPEWLPEG
+206 VTTFLPEWLPEG

-231 TLILLGRLLE
+231 TLILLGRVLE
-241 LRARGRTGTAIQHL
+241 IRARGKTGSAIKHL
-255 IGLQPKKARVMVDGV
+255 VGLQPRQARRLENGI
-270 ATDIDIESV
+270 ATDVNIDLV
-279 HPGDLILVRPGEKV
+279 KPGDLILVRPGEKV

-305 LDEAMITGEPIPVAK
+305 LDESMITGEPIPVTK
-320 HLGDPVTAGT
+320 HTGDRVSAGT
-330 LNTTTSFTYRTTH
+330 LNTTTSFSYRTTH
-343 TGAQTVLAR
+343 TGAETVLAR
-352 IIRMVEAA
+352 IIRMVENA

-368 AVVDRVTARF
+368 AVVDRVTAKF
-378 VPIIMLCALLTF
+378 VPAIMLCALLTF
-390 LTWLAFGPAPSL
+390 LIWLALGPAPSL

-445 GEALQRLRDVTVIA
+445 GDALQRLRDVTVIA

-476 VVLDPHHDRATI
+476 VVIDPHHDRATV
-488 LAWTAAMQMH
+488 LGWTAAMQLH

-505 AIVAAATS
+505 AIVVAATA
-513 EKLALPS
+513 EKLALP
-520 ARDFKATVGAG
+520 AAHHFIATSGAG
-531 VAATVSNKSLLSG
+531 VSATVANKVLLSG
-544 AQHFMLAHEIDTQKH
+544 AQHFMLAHSVR
-559 NALTEQWAAQGK
+559 TEAQSEMAARWAAQGK

-577 VDGQLAAM
+577 VDGQLTAM
-585 IAVSDPIKPSAALA
+585 MAVSDPVKPTAALA
-599 IGALKQLGLKT
+599 ISALKQLGIRT
-610 VMITGDHPLTA
+610 VMITGDHPGTA
-621 QAVAAQLEIDEVHA
+621 QAVADQLGIDEIHA
-635 QVLPEGKVDQL
+635 QVLPEGKVEQL
-646 LQLRAQ
+646 LKLQAQ
-652 QQIIAFVGD
+652 KHVVAFVGD

-700 VATAVKISRKTL
+700 VATAVKLSRSTL

-731 VAAGVLYPS
+731 VAAGALYPH
-740 FGVLLSPI
+740 FGVLLSPV

-756 SSVFVVMNA
+756 SSLFVVMNA
-765 LRLKRIQ
+765 LRLKRVQ
-772 PAS
+772 AAG

>member
-1 MALDAHDS
+1 MLVQTLNND
-9 YTMVDQLSPN
+9 TTPQ
-19 VTDHHVEL
+19 VEL

-45 KKVPGVTQANV
+45 AKVPGVAQANV
-56 NLATHRASLELDTS
+56 NLATHRASLSFTPSVTDT
-70 IQAPQSLI
+70 QSLI
-78 AELLMASEKAGY
+78 PQLVKATEDAGY
-90 EASLIDGAQAAEQGL
+90 EASVLNGDKATELAL
-105 AAEQEQEGHALNRAL
+105 AAEQANEAVTLKRSFLVALA
-120 MLALILTLPVFILEM
+120 LTLPVFVLEM
-135 GSHLFPAIH
+135 GSHLFPFIH
-144 HLIHDTIGIQRS
+144 QLIHDSIGMQRS

-175 FTKGFPALWRL
+175 FSKGFPALWRL

-206 VTTFKPEWLPEG
+206 VTTFMPQWLPEG

-241 LRARGRTGTAIQHL
+241 MRARGRTGSAIKHL
-255 IGLQPKKARVMVDGV
+255 IGLQPRQARVMVNGIP
-270 ATDIDIESV
+270 TDVEIDLV
-279 HPGDLILVRPGEKV
+279 KPGDLILVRPGEKV

-298 VTEGQPY
+298 ISEGQPY
-305 LDEAMITGEPIPVAK
+305 LNESMITGEPIPVTK
-320 HLGDPVTAGT
+320 HLGDKVTAGT

-352 IIRMVEAA
+352 IIRMVENA

-378 VPIIMLCALLTF
+378 VPAIMLCALLTF
-390 LTWLAFGPAPSL
+390 VTWLVWGPAPSL

-445 GEALQRLRDVTVIA
+445 GDALQRLRDVTVIA

-476 VVLDPHHDRATI
+476 VVLDPLHDRATV
-488 LAWTAAMQMH
+488 LGWTAAMQLH

-505 AIVAAATS
+505 AIVAAATA
-513 EKLALPS
+513 EKLALPAAS
-520 ARDFKATVGAG
+520 DFMATSGAG
-531 VAATVSNKSLLSG
+531 VAATVSNKALLSG
-544 AQHFMLAHEIDTQKH
+544 AQHFMRTHGIDTQSQ
-559 NALTEQWAAQGK
+559 NELTEHWAAQGK

-577 VDGQLAAM
+577 VDGKLTAM
-585 IAVSDPIKPSAALA
+585 MAVSDPIKPSAAQA
-599 IGALKQLGLKT
+599 ISALKKLGIHT
-610 VMITGDHPLTA
+610 VMITGDHPRTA
-621 QAVAAQLEIDEVHA
+621 QAVASQLGIDEVHA

-646 LQLRAQ
+646 LALREKNHV
-652 QQIIAFVGD
+652 IAFVGD

-700 VATAVKISRKTL
+700 VATAVNVSRSTL

-740 FGVLLSPI
+740 FGVLLSPV

-765 LRLKRIQ
+765 LRLRQIK
-772 PAS
+772 AATLS

>member
-1 MALDAHDS
+1 M
-9 YTMVDQLSPN
+9 QSPRK
-19 VTDHHVEL
+19 TSDMHIEL

-45 KKVPGVTQANV
+45 KEVPGVAQASV
-56 NLATHRASLELDTS
+56 NLATHRASLSFTPSVND
-70 IQAPQSLI
+70 PHSLI
-78 AELLMASEKAGY
+78 DTLVNASEKAGY
-90 EASLIDGAQAAEQGL
+90 EASYIDGAKATQEGL
-105 AAEQEQEGHALNRAL
+105 AAEQKHEADRLNRSFIA
-120 MLALILTLPVFILEM
+120 ALILTLPVFILEM
-135 GSHLFPAIH
+135 GAHIFPAIH
-144 HLIHDTIGIQRS
+144 QFIHTTIGMQKS

-164 TLILAGPGRSF
+164 TLILTGPGRTF
-175 FTKGFPALWRL
+175 FIKGFPALWRL

-206 VTTFKPEWLPEG
+206 VTTFLPGWLPEG

-231 TLILLGRLLE
+231 TLILLGRVLE
-241 LRARGRTGTAIQHL
+241 LRARGKTGSAIKHL
-255 IGLQPKKARVMVDGV
+255 VGLQPRQARVLENGI
-270 ATDIDIESV
+270 ATDVNIDLV
-279 HPGDLILVRPGEKV
+279 KPGDLILVRPGEKV

-298 VTEGQPY
+298 VTEGRPY
-305 LDEAMITGEPIPVAK
+305 LDESMITGEPIPVTK
-320 HLGDPVTAGT
+320 HTGDCVSAGT
-330 LNTTTSFTYRTTH
+330 LNTTTSFSYRTTH
-343 TGAQTVLAR
+343 TGTETVLAR
-352 IIRMVEAA
+352 IIRMVENA

-368 AVVDRVTARF
+368 AAVDQVTARF
-378 VPIIMLCALLTF
+378 VPAIMLCALLTF
-390 LTWLAFGPAPSL
+390 LIWLAFGPSPSL

-445 GEALQRLRDVTVIA
+445 GDALQRLRDVTVIA

-476 VVLDPHHDRATI
+476 VVLDPHHDRATV
-488 LAWTAAMQMH
+488 LSWAAAMQLH

-505 AIVAAATS
+505 AIVATATA
-513 EKLALPS
+513 EKLALP
-520 ARDFKATVGAG
+520 AAHHFIATSGAG
-531 VAATVSNKSLLSG
+531 VRATVANKALISG
-544 AQHFMLAHEIDTQKH
+544 AQHFMYSHGIHTEAQAE
-559 NALTEQWAAQGK
+559 LTGKWASQGK

-577 VDGQLAAM
+577 VDGQLTAM
-585 IAVSDPIKPSAALA
+585 MAVSDSIKPSAALA
-599 IGALKQLGLKT
+599 ISALKKLGIRT
-610 VMITGDHPLTA
+610 VMITGDHPGTA
-621 QAVAAQLEIDEVHA
+621 QTVADQLGIDEIHA
-635 QVLPEGKVDQL
+635 QVLPEGKVNQL
-646 LQLRAQ
+646 LKLQAQ
-652 QQIIAFVGD
+652 KYVVAFVGD

-700 VATAVKISRKTL
+700 VATAIKLSRSTL

-740 FGVLLSPI
+740 FGVLLSPV

-765 LRLKRIQ
+765 LRLKRVQ
-772 PAS
+772 AAH

>member
-1 MALDAHDS
+1 MVKNADNVH
-9 YTMVDQLSPN
+9 TMVDQISPN
-19 VTDHHVEL
+19 VTNHPIEL
-27 AIKGMTCAS
+27 SIKGMTCAS
-36 CVLRVEKAL
+36 CVSRVEKAL
-45 KKVPGVTQANV
+45 KTVPGVTQANV
-56 NLATHRASLELDTS
+56 NLATHRATLRLSASAQE
-70 IQAPQSLI
+70 PQSLI
-78 AELLMASEKAGY
+78 AELIEASEKAGY
-90 EASLIDGAQAAEQGL
+90 EASLIDGTQVTEDGL
-105 AAEQEQEGHALNRAL
+105 AAEQEQEAHALNRSFT
-120 MLALILTLPVFILEM
+120 LALILTLPVFILEM
-135 GSHLFPAIH
+135 GSHVFPVIH
-144 HLIHDTIGIQRS
+144 HLIEETIGMQRS

-164 TLILAGPGRSF
+164 TLILVGPGRSF
-175 FTKGFPALWRL
+175 FIKGFPALWRF

-206 VTTFKPEWLPEG
+206 VTTFKPDWLPEG

-241 LRARGRTGTAIQHL
+241 LRARGHTGTAIKHL
-255 IGLQPKKARVMVDGV
+255 IGLQPRQARVMVNGV
-270 ATDIDIESV
+270 ATDINIELV
-279 HPGDLILVRPGEKV
+279 KPGDLILVRPGEKV

-298 VTEGQPY
+298 ITEGQPY
-305 LDEAMITGEPIPVAK
+305 VDESMITGEPIPVTK
-320 HLGDPVTAGT
+320 HLGDRVTAGT
-330 LNTTTSFTYRTTH
+330 INTTASFSYRTTH
-343 TGAQTVLAR
+343 TGAETVLAR
-352 IIRMVEAA
+352 IIRMVENA

-378 VPIIMLCALLTF
+378 VPVIMLCALLTF
-390 LTWLAFGPAPSL
+390 LTWLVWGPTPSL

-469 KPTLTDL
+469 RPTLTDL
-476 VVLDPHHDRATI
+476 VVLDPHHDRATV
-488 LAWTAAMQMH
+488 LAWTAAMQLH

-520 ARDFKATVGAG
+520 AHDFKATSGAG
-531 VAATVSNKSLLSG
+531 VAAMVANKKLLSG
-544 AQHFMLAHEIDTQKH
+544 AQHFMLAHGIDTQ
-559 NALTEQWAAQGK
+559 AQTELIEQWAAQGK
-571 TPIYLA
+571 TPVYLA
-577 VDGQLAAM
+577 VDGQLTAM
-585 IAVSDPIKPSAALA
+585 MAVSDPIKQSAVLA
-599 IGALKQLGLKT
+599 ISALKKLGLRT
-610 VMITGDHPLTA
+610 VMITGDHPRTA
-621 QAVAAQLEIDEVHA
+621 QAVAMQLGIDEVHA

-646 LQLRAQ
+646 LQMRAKD
-652 QQIIAFVGD
+652 QIIAFVGD

-700 VATAVKISRKTL
+700 VATAVKLSRNTL

-765 LRLKRIQ
+765 LRLKRVQ

>member
-1 MALDAHDS
+1 MALDANDS
-9 YTMVDQLSPN
+9 YTMVDQLSLN

-45 KKVPGVTQANV
+45 RKVPGVTQANV

-70 IQAPQSLI
+70 IQAQQLLI
-78 AELLMASEKAGY
+78 AALLVASEKAGY
-90 EASLIDGAQAAEQGL
+90 EASLIDDAQAAEQGL
-105 AAEQEQEGHALNRAL
+105 AAEQEQEAHALNRSFTLAL
-120 MLALILTLPVFILEM
+120 MLTLPVFILEM

-164 TLILAGPGRSF
+164 TLILVGPGRSF

-192 LVALGASSAWLYSM
+192 LVALGASSAWLFSM
-206 VTTFKPEWLPEG
+206 VTTFKAEWLPEG

-270 ATDIDIESV
+270 ARDIDIESV

-298 VTEGQPY
+298 ITEGQPFI
-305 LDEAMITGEPIPVAK
+305 DESMITGEPIPVTK
-320 HLGDPVTAGT
+320 HSGDQVTAGT
-330 LNTTTSFTYRTTH
+330 LNTTTSFSYRTTH
-343 TGAQTVLAR
+343 TGKQTVLAR
-352 IIRMVEAA
+352 IIRMVETA

-390 LTWLAFGPAPSL
+390 LTWLAFGPTPSL

-476 VVLDPHHDRATI
+476 VVLDPNHDRATI
-488 LAWTAAMQMH
+488 LGWTASMQVH
-498 SEHPIAQ
+498 SEHPIAK
-505 AIVAAATS
+505 ALVEAATS
-513 EKLALPS
+513 EKLSLAA
-520 ARDFKATVGAG
+520 ARDFKATTGAG
-531 VAATVSNKSLLSG
+531 VSAIVANKSLLSG
-544 AQHFMLAHEIDTQKH
+544 AQHFMLAHGISTEA
-559 NALTEQWAAQGK
+559 NSALTAQWAAQGK

-585 IAVSDPIKPSAALA
+585 MAVSDPIKPSAAVA
-599 IGALKQLGLKT
+599 ISALKELGLKT

-621 QAVAAQLEIDEVHA
+621 QAVAAQLGIDEVHA

-700 VATAVKISRKTL
+700 VATAVQISRKTL

-772 PAS
+772 PAN

>member
-1 MALDAHDS
+1 
-9 YTMVDQLSPN
+9 
-19 VTDHHVEL
+19 
-27 AIKGMTCAS
+27 
-36 CVLRVEKAL
+36 
-45 KKVPGVTQANV
+45 
-56 NLATHRASLELDTS
+56 
-70 IQAPQSLI
+70 
-78 AELLMASEKAGY
+78 
-90 EASLIDGAQAAEQGL
+90 
-105 AAEQEQEGHALNRAL
+105 
-120 MLALILTLPVFILEM
+120 
-135 GSHLFPAIH
+135 
-144 HLIHDTIGIQRS
+144 
-156 WWLQALLT
+156 
-164 TLILAGPGRSF
+164 
-175 FTKGFPALWRL
+175 
-186 GPDMNS
+186 
-192 LVALGASSAWLYSM
+192 M
-206 VTTFKPEWLPEG
+206 VTTFKPDWLPEG

-241 LRARGRTGTAIQHL
+241 FRARGRTGTAIKHL
-255 IGLQPKKARVMVDGV
+255 IGLQPRQARVMVNGV
-270 ATDIDIESV
+270 ATDINIDLV
-279 HPGDLILVRPGEKV
+279 KPGDLILVRPGEKV

-298 VTEGQPY
+298 ITEGQPY
-305 LDEAMITGEPIPVAK
+305 VDESMITGEPIPVTK
-320 HLGDPVTAGT
+320 HLGDRVTAGT
-330 LNTTTSFTYRTTH
+330 LNTTASFSYRTTH
-343 TGAQTVLAR
+343 TGAETVLAR
-352 IIRMVEAA
+352 IIRMVENA

-378 VPIIMLCALLTF
+378 VPVIMLCALLTF
-390 LTWLAFGPAPSL
+390 LTWLVWGPTPSL
-402 SYALVNAVAVLIIAC
+402 SYALVNGVAVLIIAC

-469 KPTLTDL
+469 RPTLTDL
-476 VVLDPHHDRATI
+476 VVLDPHHDRATV
-488 LAWTAAMQMH
+488 LAWTAAMQLH

-513 EKLALPS
+513 ERLALPS
-520 ARDFKATVGAG
+520 AHDFKATSGAG
-531 VAATVSNKSLLSG
+531 VAAIVANKKLLSG
-544 AQHFMLAHEIDTQKH
+544 AQHFMLAHGIDTQ
-559 NALTEQWAAQGK
+559 AQTELIEQWAAQGK
-571 TPIYLA
+571 TPVYLA
-577 VDGQLAAM
+577 VDGQLTAM
-585 IAVSDPIKPSAALA
+585 MAVSDPIKPSAVLA
-599 IGALKQLGLKT
+599 ISALKKLGLRT
-610 VMITGDHPLTA
+610 VMITGDHPRTA
-621 QAVAAQLEIDEVHA
+621 QAVAMQLGIDEVHA

-646 LQLRAQ
+646 LQLRAKH
-652 QQIIAFVGD
+652 QIIAFVGD

-700 VATAVKISRKTL
+700 VATAVKLSRNTL

-765 LRLKRIQ
+765 LRLKRVQ

>member
-1 MALDAHDS
+1 MLVQTLNSD
-9 YTMVDQLSPN
+9 TTPQ
-19 VTDHHVEL
+19 VEL

-45 KKVPGVTQANV
+45 AKVPGVAQANV
-56 NLATHRASLELDTS
+56 NLATHRASLSFTPSVTDT
-70 IQAPQSLI
+70 QSLI
-78 AELLMASEKAGY
+78 PQLVKATEDAGY
-90 EASLIDGAQAAEQGL
+90 EASVLNGDKATELAL
-105 AAEQEQEGHALNRAL
+105 AAEQADEAVTLKRSFL
-120 MLALILTLPVFILEM
+120 LALALTLPVFVLEM
-135 GSHLFPAIH
+135 GSHLFPFIH
-144 HLIHDTIGIQRS
+144 QLIHDSIGMQRS

-175 FTKGFPALWRL
+175 FSKGFPALWRL

-206 VTTFKPEWLPEG
+206 VTTFMPQWLPEG

-241 LRARGRTGTAIQHL
+241 MRARGRTGSAIKHL
-255 IGLQPKKARVMVDGV
+255 IGLQPRQARVMVNGIP
-270 ATDIDIESV
+270 TDVEIDLV
-279 HPGDLILVRPGEKV
+279 KPGDLILVRPGEKV

-298 VTEGQPY
+298 ISEGQPY
-305 LDEAMITGEPIPVAK
+305 LNESMITGEPIPVTK
-320 HLGDPVTAGT
+320 HLGDKVTAGT

-352 IIRMVEAA
+352 IIRMVENA

-378 VPIIMLCALLTF
+378 VPAIMLCALLTF
-390 LTWLAFGPAPSL
+390 VTWLVWGPAPSL

-445 GEALQRLRDVTVIA
+445 GDALQRLRDVTVIA

-476 VVLDPHHDRATI
+476 VVLDPLHDRATV
-488 LAWTAAMQMH
+488 LGWTAAMQLH

-505 AIVAAATS
+505 AIVAAATA
-513 EKLALPS
+513 EKLALPAAS
-520 ARDFKATVGAG
+520 DFMATSGAG
-531 VAATVSNKSLLSG
+531 VAATVSNKALLSG
-544 AQHFMLAHEIDTQKH
+544 AQHFMRTHGIDTQSQ
-559 NALTEQWAAQGK
+559 NELTEHWAAQGK

-577 VDGQLAAM
+577 VDGKLTAM
-585 IAVSDPIKPSAALA
+585 MAVSDPIKPSAAQA
-599 IGALKQLGLKT
+599 ISALKKLGIHT
-610 VMITGDHPLTA
+610 VMITGDHPRTA
-621 QAVAAQLEIDEVHA
+621 QAVASQLGIDEVHA

-646 LQLRAQ
+646 LALREKNHV
-652 QQIIAFVGD
+652 IAFVGD

-700 VATAVKISRKTL
+700 VATAVNVSRSTL

-740 FGVLLSPI
+740 FGVLLSPV

-765 LRLKRIQ
+765 LRLRQIK
-772 PAS
+772 AATLS

>member
-1 MALDAHDS
+1 MLVQTLNND
-9 YTMVDQLSPN
+9 TTPQ
-19 VTDHHVEL
+19 VEL

-45 KKVPGVTQANV
+45 AKVPGVAQANV
-56 NLATHRASLELDTS
+56 NLATHRASLSFTPSVTDT
-70 IQAPQSLI
+70 QSLI
-78 AELLMASEKAGY
+78 PQLVKATEDAGY
-90 EASLIDGAQAAEQGL
+90 EASVLNGDKATELAL
-105 AAEQEQEGHALNRAL
+105 AAEQADEAVTLKRSFL
-120 MLALILTLPVFILEM
+120 LALALTLPVFVLEM
-135 GSHLFPAIH
+135 GSHLFPFIH
-144 HLIHDTIGIQRS
+144 QLIHDSIGMQRS

-175 FTKGFPALWRL
+175 FSKGFPALWRL

-206 VTTFKPEWLPEG
+206 VTTFMPQWLPEG

-241 LRARGRTGTAIQHL
+241 MRARGRTGSAIKHL
-255 IGLQPKKARVMVDGV
+255 IGLQPRQARVMVNGIP
-270 ATDIDIESV
+270 TDVEIDLV
-279 HPGDLILVRPGEKV
+279 KPGDLILVRPGEKV

-298 VTEGQPY
+298 ISEGQPY
-305 LDEAMITGEPIPVAK
+305 LNESMITGEPIPVTK
-320 HLGDPVTAGT
+320 HLGDKVTAGT

-352 IIRMVEAA
+352 IIRMVENA

-378 VPIIMLCALLTF
+378 VPAIMLCALLTF
-390 LTWLAFGPAPSL
+390 VTWLVWGPAPSL

-445 GEALQRLRDVTVIA
+445 GDALQRLRDVTVIA

-476 VVLDPHHDRATI
+476 VVLDPLHDRATV
-488 LAWTAAMQMH
+488 LGWTAAMQLH

-505 AIVAAATS
+505 AIVAAATA
-513 EKLALPS
+513 EKLALPAAS
-520 ARDFKATVGAG
+520 DFMATSGAG
-531 VAATVSNKSLLSG
+531 VAATVSNKALLSG
-544 AQHFMLAHEIDTQKH
+544 AQHFMRTHGIDTQSQ
-559 NALTEQWAAQGK
+559 NELTEHWAAQGK

-577 VDGQLAAM
+577 VDGKLTAM
-585 IAVSDPIKPSAALA
+585 MAVSDPIKPSAAQA
-599 IGALKQLGLKT
+599 ISALKKLGIHT
-610 VMITGDHPLTA
+610 VMITGDHPRTA
-621 QAVAAQLEIDEVHA
+621 QAVASQLGIDEVHA

-646 LQLRAQ
+646 LALREKNHV
-652 QQIIAFVGD
+652 IAFVGD

-700 VATAVKISRKTL
+700 VATAVNVSRSTL

-740 FGVLLSPI
+740 FGVLLSPV

-765 LRLKRIQ
+765 LRLRQIK
-772 PAS
+772 AATLS

>member
-1 MALDAHDS
+1 MQS
-9 YTMVDQLSPN
+9 SRKTS
-19 VTDHHVEL
+19 DHPVEL

-45 KKVPGVTQANV
+45 KGVPGVAQANV
-56 NLATHRASLELDTS
+56 NLATHRASITFTPLVNDT
-70 IQAPQSLI
+70 QSFISALVT
-78 AELLMASEKAGY
+78 ASEKAGY
-90 EASLIDGAQAAEQGL
+90 EASYIDGEKSTENSL
-105 AAEQEQEGHALNRAL
+105 AAEQAHETSELNRSFTVAL
-120 MLALILTLPVFILEM
+120 LLTLPVFILEM
-135 GSHLFPAIH
+135 GGHILPAMH
-144 HLIHDTIGIQRS
+144 QWIHDSIGMQRS

-164 TLILAGPGRSF
+164 TLILAGPGRTF
-175 FTKGFPALWRL
+175 FIKGFPALWRL

-206 VTTFKPEWLPEG
+206 VTTFLPEWLPEG

-231 TLILLGRLLE
+231 TLILLGRVLE
-241 LRARGRTGTAIQHL
+241 LRARGKTGSAIKHL
-255 IGLQPKKARVMVDGV
+255 VGLQPRQARVMENGI
-270 ATDIDIESV
+270 ATDVNIDLV
-279 HPGDLILVRPGEKV
+279 KPGDLILVRPGEKV

-305 LDEAMITGEPIPVAK
+305 LDESMITGEPIPVTK
-320 HLGDPVTAGT
+320 HAGDHVSAGT
-330 LNTTTSFTYRTTH
+330 LNTTTSFLYRTTH
-343 TGAQTVLAR
+343 TGSDTVLAR
-352 IIRMVEAA
+352 IIRMVEHA

-368 AVVDRVTARF
+368 ALVDRVTARF
-378 VPIIMLCALLTF
+378 VPAIMLCALLTF
-390 LTWLAFGPAPSL
+390 LIWLVLGPSPSL

-445 GEALQRLRDVTVIA
+445 GDALQRLRDVTVMA

-476 VVLDPHHDRATI
+476 VVLDPHHDRATV
-488 LAWTAAMQMH
+488 LSWTAAMQLH

-505 AIVAAATS
+505 AIVAAATT
-513 EKLALPS
+513 EKLSIPAALNF
-520 ARDFKATVGAG
+520 AATSGAG
-531 VAATVSNKSLLSG
+531 VSATVANKVLLSG
-544 AQHFMLAHEIDTQKH
+544 SQHFMLSQGVSTAAQEK
-559 NALTEQWAAQGK
+559 LTGQWAAQGK

-577 VDGQLAAM
+577 VDGQLTALM
-585 IAVSDPIKPSAALA
+585 AVSDPIKPSAVLA
-599 IGALKQLGLKT
+599 ISALKKLGIRT
-610 VMITGDHPLTA
+610 VMITGDHPGTA
-621 QAVAAQLEIDEVHA
+621 QAVADQLGIDEIHA

-646 LQLRAQ
+646 LKLREQ
-652 QQIIAFVGD
+652 KHVVAFVGD

-700 VATAVKISRKTL
+700 VATAVKLSHNTL

-740 FGVLLSPI
+740 FGILLSPM
-748 FAAGAMAC
+748 FAAGAMAG

-765 LRLKRIQ
+765 LRLKRVQ
-772 PAS
+772 AAH

>member
-1 MALDAHDS
+1 MLVQTLNSD
-9 YTMVDQLSPN
+9 TTPQ
-19 VTDHHVEL
+19 VEL

-45 KKVPGVTQANV
+45 AKVPGVAQANV
-56 NLATHRASLELDTS
+56 NLATHRASLSFTPSVTDT
-70 IQAPQSLI
+70 QSLI
-78 AELLMASEKAGY
+78 PQLVKATEDAGY
-90 EASLIDGAQAAEQGL
+90 EASVLNGDKATELAL
-105 AAEQEQEGHALNRAL
+105 AAEQADEAVTLKRSFLVALA
-120 MLALILTLPVFILEM
+120 LTLPVFVLEM
-135 GSHLFPAIH
+135 GSHLFPFIH
-144 HLIHDTIGIQRS
+144 QLIHDSIGMQRS

-175 FTKGFPALWRL
+175 FSKGFPALWRL

-206 VTTFKPEWLPEG
+206 VTTFMPQWLPEG

-241 LRARGRTGTAIQHL
+241 MRARGRTGSAIKHL
-255 IGLQPKKARVMVDGV
+255 IGLQPRQARVMVNGIP
-270 ATDIDIESV
+270 TDVEIDLV
-279 HPGDLILVRPGEKV
+279 KPGDLILVRPGEKV

-298 VTEGQPY
+298 ISEGQPY
-305 LDEAMITGEPIPVAK
+305 LNESMITGEPIPVTK
-320 HLGDPVTAGT
+320 HLGDKVTAGT

-352 IIRMVEAA
+352 IIRMVENA

-378 VPIIMLCALLTF
+378 VPAIMLCALLTF
-390 LTWLAFGPAPSL
+390 VTWLVWGPAPSL

-445 GEALQRLRDVTVIA
+445 GDALQRLRDVTVIA

-476 VVLDPHHDRATI
+476 VVLDPLHDRATV
-488 LAWTAAMQMH
+488 LGWTAAMQLH

-505 AIVAAATS
+505 AIVAAATA
-513 EKLALPS
+513 EKLALPAAS
-520 ARDFKATVGAG
+520 DFMATSGAG
-531 VAATVSNKSLLSG
+531 VAATVSNKALLSG
-544 AQHFMLAHEIDTQKH
+544 AQHFMRTHGIDTQSQ
-559 NALTEQWAAQGK
+559 NELTEHWAAQGK

-577 VDGQLAAM
+577 VDGKLTAM
-585 IAVSDPIKPSAALA
+585 MAVSDPIKPSAAQA
-599 IGALKQLGLKT
+599 ISALKKLGIHT
-610 VMITGDHPLTA
+610 VMITGDHPRTA
-621 QAVAAQLEIDEVHA
+621 QSVASQLGIDEVHA

-646 LQLRAQ
+646 LALREKNHV
-652 QQIIAFVGD
+652 IAFVGD

-700 VATAVKISRKTL
+700 VATAVNVSRSTL

-740 FGVLLSPI
+740 FGVLLSPV

-765 LRLKRIQ
+765 LRLRQIK
-772 PAS
+772 AATLS

>member
-1 MALDAHDS
+1 MLVQTLNSD
-9 YTMVDQLSPN
+9 TTPQ
-19 VTDHHVEL
+19 VEL

-45 KKVPGVTQANV
+45 AKVPGVAQANV
-56 NLATHRASLELDTS
+56 NLATHRASLSFTPSVTDT
-70 IQAPQSLI
+70 QSLI
-78 AELLMASEKAGY
+78 PQLVKATEDAGY
-90 EASLIDGAQAAEQGL
+90 EASVLNGDKATELAL
-105 AAEQEQEGHALNRAL
+105 AAEQADEAVTLKRSFL
-120 MLALILTLPVFILEM
+120 LALALTLPVFVLEM
-135 GSHLFPAIH
+135 GSHLFPFIH
-144 HLIHDTIGIQRS
+144 QLIHDSIGMQRS

-175 FTKGFPALWRL
+175 FSKGFPALWRL

-206 VTTFKPEWLPEG
+206 VTTFMPQWLPEG

-241 LRARGRTGTAIQHL
+241 MRARGRTGSAIKHL
-255 IGLQPKKARVMVDGV
+255 IGLQPRQARVMVNGIP
-270 ATDIDIESV
+270 TDVEIDLV
-279 HPGDLILVRPGEKV
+279 KPGDLILVRPGEKV

-298 VTEGQPY
+298 ISEGQPY
-305 LDEAMITGEPIPVAK
+305 LNESMITGEPIPVTK
-320 HLGDPVTAGT
+320 HLGDKVTAGT

-352 IIRMVEAA
+352 IIRMVENA

-378 VPIIMLCALLTF
+378 VPAIMLCALLTF
-390 LTWLAFGPAPSL
+390 VTWLVWGPAPSL

-445 GEALQRLRDVTVIA
+445 GDALQRLRDVTVIA

-476 VVLDPHHDRATI
+476 VVLDPLHDRATV
-488 LAWTAAMQMH
+488 LGWTAAMQLH

-505 AIVAAATS
+505 AIVAAATA
-513 EKLALPS
+513 EKLALPAAS
-520 ARDFKATVGAG
+520 EFMATSGAG
-531 VAATVSNKSLLSG
+531 VAATVSNKALLSG
-544 AQHFMLAHEIDTQKH
+544 AQHFMRTHGIDTQSQ
-559 NALTEQWAAQGK
+559 NELTEHWAAQGK

-577 VDGQLAAM
+577 VDGKLTAM
-585 IAVSDPIKPSAALA
+585 MAVSDPIKPSAAQA
-599 IGALKQLGLKT
+599 ISALKKLGIHT
-610 VMITGDHPLTA
+610 VMITGDHPRTA
-621 QAVAAQLEIDEVHA
+621 QAVASQLGIDEVHA

-646 LQLRAQ
+646 LALREKNHV
-652 QQIIAFVGD
+652 IAFVGD

-700 VATAVKISRKTL
+700 VATAVNVSRSTL

-740 FGVLLSPI
+740 FGVLLSPV

-765 LRLKRIQ
+765 LRLRQIK
-772 PAS
+772 AATLS